1 MLPAGKAACFLL
13 VMAVFAAA
21 CLDRSVTVS
30 GNRIC
35 TEQDKKDVL
44 VNCKL
49 NIKNGKFTPPAP
61 KTGVCCQVVRH
72 MQSKDSKMMD
82 CVVEILT
89 DDEKRERSAV
99 KMMELV
105 GRCVVPAHQVMFVD
119 CTAYILFHVLL
130 LHNMDGCAIR
140 YKKY

>member
-89 DDEKRERSAV
+89 DDEKREHSAV

-105 GRCVVPAHQVMFVD
+105 GRCVVPAHHAPSPPHHHHQVVFVD
-119 CTAYILFHVLL
+119 CIYI
-130 LHNMDGCAIR
+130 
-140 YKKY
+140 Y

>member
-1 MLPAGKAACFLL
+1 MLPGKAACFFLL
-13 VMAVFAAA
+13 VMAVFAVA
-21 CLDRSVTVS
+21 CLDRSVS
-30 GNRIC
+30 GIRIC

-82 CVVEILT
+82 CIVELLT
-89 DDEKRERSAV
+89 GDEKKEHSAV

-119 CTAYILFHVLL
+119 CIYI
-130 LHNMDGCAIR
+130 
-140 YKKY
+140 